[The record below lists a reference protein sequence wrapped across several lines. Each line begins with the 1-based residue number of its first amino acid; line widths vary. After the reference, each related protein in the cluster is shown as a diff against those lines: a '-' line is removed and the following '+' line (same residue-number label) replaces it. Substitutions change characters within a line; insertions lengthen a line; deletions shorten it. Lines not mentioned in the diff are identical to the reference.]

1 MNLILIVAISFS
13 VQFCPKIREPES
25 CLERHL
31 VLEKCRHYDVAITV
45 RFVGSEKTLRELSQ
59 LDFPSGNIHDP
70 KDPNLKPIAQQKILD
85 NLDQLS
91 TADNSTID
99 QFNQVLKLL
108 TQVSLIAQKSPNNLP
123 HKLV

>member
-1 MNLILIVAISFS
+1 V
-13 VQFCPKIREPES
+13 E
-25 CLERHL
+25 
-31 VLEKCRHYDVAITV
+31 ITV

-91 TADNSTID
+91 TPDNSTID

-123 HKLV
+123 HTKVCTSWSDIYGSAHAISILLGQCCS